1 MKKLAKWVGIV
12 VGLLLVLVVGAAI
25 ILPMVI
31 SVDAYKSTII
41 AEVKSATNRDLSIDG
56 PMSLSILPSPAISAS
71 KVSLSNPPG
80 ASEKQMVTL
89 GKLEVQVELIPLLS
103 KTLVVDRFVLV
114 DPVIDLEVDKQGHA
128 NWEFAR
134 PAPVAG
140 AAPQQPAAGGGGGGG
155 APSLGS
161 IRLGEVRLQNGT
173 VGYLDQRTGVHKVVD
188 KIDMAV
194 SLPGLDAPLKASGS
208 ARYNGVVLA
217 LKLDVGKT
225 SDLMSSAGSSAD
237 VSVTSDLVNFVFK
250 GKASAGSAN
259 GTIDLKVPSLR
270 KLAAWAGNPFQGERV
285 KTGELSILGKL
296 ALAGSEMKFSEAQ
309 ISFDAIKG
317 KGEIIVNTA
326 GARPAIKGNLDLAAL
341 DLNPY
346 LAPESEG
353 GAAAGGGG
361 GSGGRPSPGWSD
373 EPIDTAGLKTF
384 DVDFKLAANAIHYH
398 RIHVEK
404 SAMTVRL
411 NNGHLAVDLT
421 DLAAYQGGG
430 KATVTLE
437 GGGAQMAVTL
447 TANLNGMQ
455 MEPLLRDAVNLDKLT
470 GKGNVNVSLT
480 SKGGSQRALIGALNG
495 KGGLNV
501 ADGQIKG
508 MDLLKLLNSAT
519 SAVGNVLSGGGG
531 ETRFSHLTGT
541 FTIANGIMRNSDLV
555 LDSPGLKAE
564 GAGTIDLPQRRVDYK
579 VTPKVAVL
587 TVPVMIQ
594 GPWDNL
600 SYVPDLAGIVKGGVG
615 GAVDTLKGVMPGMP
629 GGGSSSGGKS
639 SGGKSS
645 GGKSSGGGLIPNI
658 FK

>member
-1 MKKLAKWVGIV
+1 MKKLAKWIGIV
-12 VGLLLVLVVGAAI
+12 VGLLIVLVVGAAV
-25 ILPMVI
+25 ILPFVI
-31 SVDAYKSTII
+31 SVETYKSTII
-41 AEVKSATNRDLSIDG
+41 AEVKSATGRDLSIDG

-71 KVSLSNPPG
+71 KVSLSNPAG
-80 ASEKQMVTL
+80 AHEKQMVTL
-89 GKLEVQVELIPLLS
+89 GKLEVQVELMPLLS

-114 DPVIDLEVDKQGHA
+114 DPVINLEVDKQGHG
-128 NWEFAR
+128 NWEFGA
-134 PAPVAG
+134 PAPAAG
-140 AAPQQPAAGGGGGGG
+140 AAPQQPAAGGGGGG

-161 IRLGEVRLQNGT
+161 IRLGEVRLENGSI
-173 VGYLDQRTGVHKVVD
+173 GYLDQRTGAQKVVD

-194 SLPGLDAPLKASGS
+194 SLPSLDSPLKASGS
-208 ARYNGVVLA
+208 ARYNGVALT

-237 VSVTSDLVNFVFK
+237 VSLTSELVNFVFK
-250 GKASAGSAN
+250 GKAAAGSAN
-259 GTIDLKVPSLR
+259 GMIDLKVPSLR
-270 KLAAWAGNPFQGERV
+270 KLAAWAGNPFQGERI
-285 KTGELSILGKL
+285 KTGELSIVGML
-296 ALAGSEMKFSEAQ
+296 ALAGSEVKFSDAQ

-317 KGEIIVNTA
+317 KGEIAVNTA

-346 LAPESEG
+346 LAQEPQS

-361 GSGGRPSPGWSD
+361 GSGGKPSSGWSD
-373 EPIDTAGLKTF
+373 EPIDTAGLKTA
-384 DVDFKLAANAIHYH
+384 DIDFKLAANAIQY
-398 RIHVEK
+398 RKIHVEK

-411 NNGHLAVDLT
+411 NNGHLNVDLT
-421 DLAAYQGGG
+421 DLVAYQGGG
-430 KATVTLE
+430 KATVTLDASA
-437 GGGAQMAVTL
+437 AQPAITMNATL
-447 TANLNGMQ
+447 NAMQ
-455 MEPLLRDAVNLDKLT
+455 MEPLLRDTVNLDKLT
-470 GKGNVNVSLT
+470 GKGNINVSLT
-480 SKGGSQRALIGALNG
+480 SKGQSQRALIGALNG

-531 ETRFSHLTGT
+531 GETKFSHLTGT
-541 FTIANGIMRNSDLV
+541 FTVTNGIMKNSDLV
-555 LDSPGLKAE
+555 LDSPALKAE
-564 GAGTIDLPQRRVDYK
+564 GAGTVDLPQRRVDYK

-615 GAVDTLKGVMPGMP
+615 GAVDTLKGVIPGAP
-629 GGGSSSGGKS
+629 GGGSSGGKSPGSGS
-639 SGGKSS
+639 SGGKP
-645 GGKSSGGGLIPNI
+645 SGGGLLPNI